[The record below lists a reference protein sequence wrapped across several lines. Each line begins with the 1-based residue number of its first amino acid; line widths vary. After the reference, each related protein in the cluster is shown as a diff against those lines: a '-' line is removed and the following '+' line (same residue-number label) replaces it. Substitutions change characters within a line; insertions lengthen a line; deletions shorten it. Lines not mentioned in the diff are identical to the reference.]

1 MLVPGFLGFNGVFLL
16 SLLVVFLVI
25 RHKLRNAAARKEEV
39 TRLLEM
45 VSHEA
50 AMVEVQAT
58 GEYGYYPKYQCTVCF
73 APTTTRCSQC
83 KSVRYCSGKCQ
94 IIHWR
99 QGHKDECR
107 PPTDFA
113 VTKQCAIHC
122 NDSEVESIF
131 KTASDTSS
139 LVEDDDIDGNL
150 KPNADAKATHN
161 GFAPPSSSLLAG
173 VSPSGASSESLVDVS
188 PSRTLLSGPN
198 DKLGRQLS
206 DDIATA
212 ISRSKAA
219 AKKMEEAI
227 SPSSESNL
235 TYSVNNLSKLNK
247 KKSTHNT
254 EEVEFQM
261 PFAKGNNLMS
271 DDVHP
276 AKSVYKK
283 STVAVS
289 SEMLVTDVS
298 KKSNLTSLSPSWP
311 KTVPNDREDDLQPYE
326 TKPVKT
332 SSCSAS
338 DDHSSSAAGGHSVP
352 SSKLGLPAKSSATPT
367 LPQTGSNG
375 LKTSMRKVVQ
385 QFKASKQSKSY
396 LFGFGNEFNVKHNY
410 KIIFPYELF
419 MELYSYD
426 AVELCPFGLNN
437 CGNSCYA
444 NAVLQCLAFTRPL
457 TSYLVRGLHSRACRK
472 KEWCFIC
479 EFECLILKAKEGESA
494 LSPIRILSK
503 IQKIGSHLGPGKEED
518 AHEFLRYAVD
528 AMQSVCLKEARAAG
542 PLAEETTLVGLTFGG
557 YLHSKIKCMK
567 CLGKSER
574 YERMMDLTVE
584 IDGDIGSLEEALAQ
598 FTATEILD
606 GENKY
611 HCSRCK
617 SYVKARKKLT
627 VLDAP
632 NILTIVLKR
641 FQSGNF
647 GKLNKSVQ
655 IPEVL
660 DLAPYMSGTSDK
672 AAVYNLYAVVV
683 HLDVMNAAFSGH
695 YVCYV
700 KSFHGEWFR
709 IDDSTVIPVELE
721 RVLLEGAYML
731 LYARRSPRAP
741 ALVRNN
747 LECHGVRFKK
757 RNLEAVPCTHNT
769 SKTRSDS
776 NFTRLDPSIAQRKHK
791 YPSDASTRKHLSDQE
806 DWRFHSTQ
814 RTPPADSS
822 SESSSI
828 FSGSDASSCSTA
840 STKDSSRSEDFSDYL
855 FGDMGPEW
863 YSQYGISS
871 DSGAEIDCRDRW
883 LERDGNSTFLYADS
897 SRHRRN
903 SNSRASDF
911 EQVGWSNPFDVRSS
925 GISLRRA
932 SVDGS
937 SQTFY

>member
-1 MLVPGFLGFNGVFLL
+1 MLVPGFLGFNCVVLV

-45 VSHEA
+45 VSHESA
-50 AMVEVQAT
+50 VVEAQASA
-58 GEYGYYPKYQCTVCF
+58 EYGYYPKYQCAVCF

-94 IIHWR
+94 INHWR

-107 PPTDFA
+107 PPTNFE
-113 VTKQCAIHC
+113 VIKQSGIHS
-122 NDSEVESIF
+122 NDSVVESLC
-131 KTASDTSS
+131 KTSSDTSS
-139 LVEDDDIDGNL
+139 VVENDDDGDNH
-150 KPNADAKATHN
+150 KPHEDAKVTHN
-161 GFAPPSSSLLAG
+161 G
-173 VSPSGASSESLVDVS
+173 
-188 PSRTLLSGPN
+188 
-198 DKLGRQLS
+198 
-206 DDIATA
+206 
-212 ISRSKAA
+212 
-219 AKKMEEAI
+219 
-227 SPSSESNL
+227 
-235 TYSVNNLSKLNK
+235 
-247 KKSTHNT
+247 
-254 EEVEFQM
+254 
-261 PFAKGNNLMS
+261 NLMS

-276 AKSVYKK
+276 AKTVYKK
-283 STVAVS
+283 STKTVS
-289 SEMLVTDVS
+289 EEMLVTDVS
-298 KKSNLTSLSPSWP
+298 KKSNLTSLSSSRP
-311 KTVPNDREDDLQPYE
+311 KTVINDGEEDLQLYGS
-326 TKPVKT
+326 KHVKT
-332 SSCSAS
+332 SLFSAS
-338 DDHSSSAAGGHSVP
+338 DDHASSVAGGHSVP
-352 SSKLGLPAKSSATPT
+352 SSKSGLPAKSNAIPT
-367 LPQTGSNG
+367 LPQTASNG

-385 QFKASKQSKSY
+385 QFKASKQSKSS
-396 LFGFGNEFNVKHNY
+396 LFGFGNE
-410 KIIFPYELF
+410 IIFPYELF
-419 MELYSYD
+419 MELYSYN

-457 TSYLVRGLHSRACRK
+457 TSYLVRGLHSKACRK

-479 EFECLILKAKEGESA
+479 EFECLILKAKEGESP

-503 IQKIGSHLGPGKEED
+503 IQKIGSNLGPGKEED

-528 AMQSVCLKEARAAG
+528 AMQSVCLKDARAAG
-542 PLAEETTLVGLTFGG
+542 PLAEETSLIGLTFGG

-598 FTATEILD
+598 YTTTEILD

-627 VLDAP
+627 VLEAP

-655 IPEVL
+655 FPEVL
-660 DLAPYMSGTSDK
+660 DLAPYMSGKSDK
-672 AAVYNLYAVVV
+672 AALYNLYAVVV

-700 KSFHGEWFR
+700 KSFRGEWFR

-731 LYARRSPRAP
+731 LYASRSPRAS

-747 LECHGVRFKK
+747 LESHGVRFKK
-757 RNLEAVPCTHNT
+757 RNLEAVPSSHNT

-776 NFTRLDPSIAQRKHK
+776 NVSRLDPSMIQRKHK
-791 YPSDASTRKHLSDQE
+791 YPSDASTSKQLFYPE
-806 DWRFHSTQ
+806 DWRFYSMQ
-814 RTPPADSS
+814 RIPPADSS

-828 FSGSDASSCSTA
+828 FSSSDASSCSTA

-855 FGDMGPEW
+855 FGEVGPEW
-863 YSQYGISS
+863 YSLYGISS
-871 DSGAEIDCRDRW
+871 DMDAASSYHGLDGDLGAEMDGCARW
-883 LERDGNSTFLYADS
+883 LGRDGNSTVLFTDS
-897 SRHRRN
+897 RRHRRN
-903 SNSRASDF
+903 GTSRASNY
-911 EQVGWSNPFDVRSS
+911 EQGGWSNPHDVRSS
-925 GISLRRA
+925 GISIRRA

-937 SQTFY
+937 AQTFY